1 MLFTENR
8 NELRNVFRQAWRKRL
23 DGAAMEPLEA
33 LVAQVVQEHPEY
45 HALLEGP
52 QENLERDYLPEMG
65 ETNPFLHMAM
75 HLAIREQLAAQRP
88 AGIVAAYRSILET
101 LDDPHAVEHEMM
113 ECLAE
118 NLWKAQRVGMLPDER
133 AYLDCLQQRGRS

>member
-1 MLFTENR
+1 MFTDNR
-8 NELRNVFRQAWRKRL
+8 NELRNVFRQAWRKRM
-23 DGAAMEPLEA
+23 DNAAMEPLEA

-45 HALLEGP
+45 HSLLEGP
-52 QENLERDYLPEMG
+52 EENLERDYLPEMG

-88 AGIVAAYRSILET
+88 PGIVAAYQAMLEA
-101 LDDPHAVEHEMM
+101 LPDAHRVEHEMM

-118 NLWKAQRVGMLPDER
+118 SLWQAQRTGQLPDER
-133 AYLDCLQQRGRS
+133 AYLECLRQRGQH